1 MQYDWNAILSVNNFF
16 SISKRTKN
24 IEINLFNY
32 IYRIFVITIVYR
44 FNPQLSEDI
53 AMDEKNDIKL
63 IKMLFEA
70 KAYMHKNRS
79 KVIEMINL
87 IK

>member
-1 MQYDWNAILSVNNFF
+1 MEE
-16 SISKRTKN
+16 KN
-24 IEINLFNY
+24 LIKIQ
-32 IYRIFVITIVYR
+32 IIYR

-70 KAYMHKNRS
+70 KAYMHKNRT

>member
-1 MQYDWNAILSVNNFF
+1 MQYDRNTILSVKNFF
-16 SISKRTKN
+16 SILKRKKQISN
-24 IEINLFNY
+24 
-32 IYRIFVITIVYR
+32 IYRLFAIIIVHR

-79 KVIEMINL
+79 KVIEMINI